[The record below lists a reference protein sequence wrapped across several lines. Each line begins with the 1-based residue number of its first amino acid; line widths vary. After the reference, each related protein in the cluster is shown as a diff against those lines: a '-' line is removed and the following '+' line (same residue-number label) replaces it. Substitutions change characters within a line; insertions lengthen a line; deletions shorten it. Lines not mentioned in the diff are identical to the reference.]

1 MKTKIELKQEDIKL
15 LMTELE
21 GMEQGTED
29 FGAKMDLVSE
39 AQKDLKMI
47 QEQAVKF
54 ADMQKSL
61 SSFAPSKA
69 VESPEMDSRS
79 IVTPG
84 FVADPKKGFDNSGE
98 MLSMIARQTVGAGNS
113 FSLLPNADH
122 RLQHIL
128 EIGMTAG
135 QHNTTND
142 GLCIPAELDPT
153 INELGL
159 DASDD
164 WFTRFSVSQTS
175 SNAKEIK
182 RSAATTN
189 GGSVGLV
196 VGRAAELA
204 TLTSTRAV
212 FEKSTVGVDKL
223 YVYSEVSEEDLED
236 IAWLE
241 SHLVAKAPSL
251 MRIKKGEEVLF
262 GDGVA
267 KALGFTNGA
276 DKVTVTRNTA
286 AKVKAEDIVNMKA
299 RHLRQRGSAGSF
311 WMVNQAVWGQLPLM
325 TIGDQPVFVTDL
337 TGATDGFLLGMPVF
351 TTEDCEKLG
360 AVGDVYLVNPTAYVA
375 LEKVGGTKFASSMHV
390 KFDQD
395 LMAFR
400 WTSRFGGI
408 PMFNSVYTPRN
419 NNGGSA
425 KDTLSNFVVLGTA

>member
-1 MKTKIELKQEDIKL
+1 MDKILLKQEEIKL

-29 FGAKMDLVSE
+29 FGAKMELVST
-39 AQKDLKMI
+39 AQSDLKMLE
-47 QEQAVKF
+47 EQATKF
-54 ADMQKSL
+54 AAMQQSL

-69 VESPEMDSRS
+69 VESPVMGSRS
-79 IVTPG
+79 IVG
-84 FVADPKKGFDNSGE
+84 FGPAEDPKKGFANAGE
-98 MLSMIARQTVGAGNS
+98 MLSLMATQTVGAKNS
-113 FSLLPNADH
+113 FALLPNADH
-122 RLQHIL
+122 RLHHML
-128 EIGMTAG
+128 DIGMTAG

-142 GLCIPAELDPT
+142 GLMIPAELDPT

-164 WFTRFSVSQTS
+164 WFSRFNVSQTS
-175 SNAKEIK
+175 SNAKEIR

-189 GGSVGLV
+189 GGSTGLV

-223 YVYSEVSEEDLED
+223 YVYSEVSEEDLAD
-236 IAWLE
+236 FAFLE
-241 SHLVAKAPSL
+241 SYLVSKAPSL

-262 GDGVA
+262 GDGVS
-267 KALGFTNGA
+267 KALGFSNGA
-276 DKVTVTRNTA
+276 DKVTVTRSGAGTVTA
-286 AKVKAEDIVNMKA
+286 IDIVKMKA
-299 RHLRQRGSAGSF
+299 RHLRQSGSAGSF

-325 TIGDQPVFVTDL
+325 TIGDQPVFVNDL
-337 TGATDGFLLGMPVF
+337 TGTTDGFLLGMPVF
-351 TTEDCEKLG
+351 TTEDCEDLG
-360 AVGDVYLVNPTAYVA
+360 DVGDVYLVNPTAYVA
-375 LEKVGGTKFASSMHV
+375 LEKVGGDQFASSMHV

-425 KDTLSNFVVLGTA
+425 KATLSNFVVLGTA